1 MSDWVFKKPFGAK
14 NKNWPKDEKGEP
26 VKPAFLEHIG
36 GSQLD
41 SDMAANLLTAFG
53 IPVMR
58 KYPVNGDLGRLVLGF
73 SGAGTD
79 IYVPE
84 TMLED
89 AQNIISADIDDN
101 DNDNEE
107 DDK

>member
-1 MSDWVFKKPFGAK
+1 MSNWVFKKPFGAK
-14 NKNWPKDEKGEP
+14 DKNWPKDEKGEP

-41 SDMAANLLTAFG
+41 SDMAVNLLTAFG

-58 KYPVNGDLGRLVLGF
+58 KYPNDGDLGRIVLGF
-73 SGAGTD
+73 SGAGSD

-84 TMLED
+84 TMIDD
-89 AQNIISADIDDN
+89 ARNIISADIEDSN
-101 DNDNEE
+101 DEE
-107 DDK
+107 DSK

>member
-1 MSDWVFKKPFGAK
+1 MSDWVINKPFK
-14 NKNWPKDEKGEP
+14 YEKNWPKDEKGEP
-26 VKPAFLEHIG
+26 VKPVFLQHIA

-41 SDMAANLLTAFG
+41 SDMAVNLLTAFN

-58 KYPVNGDLGRLVLGF
+58 AYPNNGDLGRLVIGF
-73 SGAGTD
+73 SGAGCD

-89 AQNIISADIDDN
+89 AQNIISADIEAA
-101 DNDNEE
+101 EE
-107 DDK
+107 FEEE